1 MTEKIEFSAGRIML
15 QTVKEHGL
23 LFFGNQ
29 HETVPARL
37 LFDKHLTSRA
47 KLAWQL
53 IKYKAKEFQS
63 GLFPSYEVLAELL
76 SEKNY
81 ADEKLSRKLISQTL
95 LLLRL
100 TRWLT
105 LCETA
110 RNEHGQVMGNI
121 YLLHDEPMPVIDTLQ
136 LNDDYLRLLE
146 KSVKHN
152 DPAVRNVA
160 VDIVDSLMSDDA
172 QWHYLSHIDWMRAR
186 YKEYQ
191 NRRMILAD
199 NQEASTPFTQEI
211 QEKILSSHMELSETT
226 TELSKNTLSSHM
238 ELSQNTQSSNREL
251 RGKNSAKSLILDSVP
266 YGNSALQQYSTSTN
280 ICTNICTN
288 EYCTGQEAEIVW
300 PEEIHFSPLE
310 KQAIVQS
317 MKGLDLGICKAL
329 LFELEQ
335 RYLKGEVKKTKGYLM
350 SLIQRAH
357 QGDFKPYLYEQFLA
371 KQPSQTQR
379 ELSKPK
385 PQKIVNNSAIQ
396 LTAEERQ
403 HRADSIRRF
412 RETLLRR

>member
-1 MTEKIEFSAGRIML
+1 
-15 QTVKEHGL
+15 
-23 LFFGNQ
+23 
-29 HETVPARL
+29 
-37 LFDKHLTSRA
+37 
-47 KLAWQL
+47 
-53 IKYKAKEFQS
+53 
-63 GLFPSYEVLAELL
+63 
-76 SEKNY
+76 
-81 ADEKLSRKLISQTL
+81 
-95 LLLRL
+95 
-100 TRWLT
+100 
-105 LCETA
+105 
-110 RNEHGQVMGNI
+110 
-121 YLLHDEPMPVIDTLQ
+121 
-136 LNDDYLRLLE
+136 
-146 KSVKHN
+146 
-152 DPAVRNVA
+152 
-160 VDIVDSLMSDDA
+160 
-172 QWHYLSHIDWMRAR
+172 
-186 YKEYQ
+186 
-191 NRRMILAD
+191 
-199 NQEASTPFTQEI
+199 
-211 QEKILSSHMELSETT
+211 
-226 TELSKNTLSSHM
+226 M

-266 YGNSALQQYSTSTN
+266 YGNSAFQQYSTSTN
-280 ICTNICTN
+280 ICTN
-288 EYCTGQEAEIVW
+288 EYCTGQKTEIVW